1 MTFESAGM
9 MKCEEVYTM
18 RIYAGQGTGLFQA
31 GEMNPAMNQRHMN
44 RMSNLTAGRRSDE
57 AVISPLGKS
66 SNLLVNLMNQK
77 ELIQMNKESLI
88 KRSLDEEN
96 GTVSCGLKEQL
107 EEYEEQL
114 EELDQQIAAEMAK
127 QVENEPEK
135 DHTYQKPQNSSAL
148 EPADKSTAGLTKLS
162 AELDKAQT
170 AEQVHIRREGEKKVC
185 ESEIETG
192 GSEAAKYKLDK
203 MKEIEQLTDK
213 LKPVLGKYLI

>member
-9 MKCEEVYTM
+9 MKCEEVYAM
-18 RIYAGQGTGLFQA
+18 RICAGQGTGLFQV
-31 GEMNPAMNQRHMN
+31 GEMNPAMNQRHVN
-44 RMSNLTAGRRSDE
+44 RMSKLTAGRRSDE

-114 EELDQQIAAEMAK
+114 EEIDQQIAAEMAK
-127 QVENEPEK
+127 QAEN
-135 DHTYQKPQNSSAL
+135 DNTYQKPQNSSAL

-203 MKEIEQLTDK
+203 MKEIEWLTDK
-213 LKPVLGKYLI
+213 LKPVLGNI